1 MDEGIGRLDDD
12 GDAVVEAVDEPV
24 EGHEEERLTLARPD
38 RFQGLHGKRCEVLV
52 LSLWPCLNVCDHEI
66 TAGTTLLKAPKTD
79 RTWIDLLLVRPLKY
93 LAEKVGSAVIN
104 RLATVALEWL
114 LKLLS

>member
-1 MDEGIGRLDDD
+1 LLQEIRRSNEIAGEVRDQ
-12 GDAVVEAVDEPV
+12 
-24 EGHEEERLTLARPD
+24 LTA
-38 RFQGLHGKRCEVLV
+38 
-52 LSLWPCLNVCDHEI
+52 EI